1 MARKIKLTQVGPV
14 KKEDMKINYLKGI
27 VRKINGLKRN
37 LETK

>member
-14 KKEDMKINYLKGI
+14 KKEDQKVHHLKGI